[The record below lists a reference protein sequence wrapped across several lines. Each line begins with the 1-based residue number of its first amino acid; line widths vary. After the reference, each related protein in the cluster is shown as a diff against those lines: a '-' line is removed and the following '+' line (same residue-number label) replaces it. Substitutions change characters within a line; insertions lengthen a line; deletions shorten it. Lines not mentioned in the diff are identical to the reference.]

1 MAWWLQWRFDSST
14 YPQARAQ
21 AGEETQRRR
30 RRRGRGAGAETC
42 GRRRI
47 GTGADAGADAGA
59 LWTRSKGSQVVILV
73 SQGFFNT
80 CLYINV

>member
-1 MAWWLQWRFDSST
+1 MYIYEIWPGGFNGGLI
-14 YPQARAQ
+14 PPHIH
-21 AGEETQRRR
+21 
-30 RRRGRGAGAETC
+30 RRGRRQAKRRRDAGADGDAAHRH
-42 GRRRI
+42 GRRRPPP
-47 GTGADAGADAGA
+47 TGADAGA